1 MDTGRDEGALEPR
14 RRVAADAGAAAV
26 GGPDSSGQLVWALTL
41 TTFLLWLGAS
51 SILPLLPK
59 YLRYHGASDATIG
72 AVMAAYF
79 VAALAFQYLSGY
91 LADRLGQRLVLL
103 GGLLVY
109 AIGSLGFLAR
119 FSPIGDIALRA
130 LQGAGA
136 GAAEV
141 ASLAMVSAAVAV
153 DRRGRAFGS
162 IYGGQ
167 VGGMAIGPLVGSL
180 VGVASMGVAFVAAS
194 GAALAAGI
202 PVLASPRTRRPGLEG
217 AVVVGGGSGLVL
229 PSFNRA
235 LVGALM
241 VAAAFGL
248 VDGVYEACW
257 TLLLDVRHAEDWQI
271 GLSWTLFAVPFVAM
285 ARPGG
290 WLADH
295 LDRRW
300 LAAGTLSVSIGLCAL
315 YPFLP
320 SLVWLLALGGVEAVA
335 MATAL
340 PSAQSLLT
348 QSSPPWEVGRVQGL
362 FSTAETGA
370 VAIAAAAGGA
380 LFGIADWAPFVAGA
394 GGAALF
400 AAGLPLVWAPI
411 VGRVVNLE
419 SHRGVV
425 TRAAG
430 VVSR

>member
-1 MDTGRDEGALEPR
+1 MADSEAAAGEVIE
-14 RRVAADAGAAAV
+14 ADA
-26 GGPDSSGQLVWALTL
+26 SGRLVWALAF

-59 YLRYHGASDATIG
+59 YLRYHGASDATVG

-79 VAALAFQYLSGY
+79 VAAVAFQYPSGS
-91 LADRLGQRLVLL
+91 LADRFGRRMVLL

-119 FSPIGDIALRA
+119 LSPIGDIGLRA
-130 LQGAGA
+130 LQGIGA

-141 ASLAMVSAAVAV
+141 ASLAMVSAAVALE
-153 DRRGRAFGS
+153 RRGRAFGS

-167 VGGMAIGPLVGSL
+167 VAGMAIGPLVGSL
-180 VGVASMGVAFVAAS
+180 TGVASMGVVFVGAS
-194 GAALAAGI
+194 GAALVAGI
-202 PVLASPRTRRPGLEG
+202 PVLAAPIARREDTETVLARRGSRVALPRL
-217 AVVVGGGSGLVL
+217 
-229 PSFNRA
+229 NRA

-248 VDGVYEACW
+248 VDGIYEACW
-257 TLLLDVRHAEDWQI
+257 TLLLDARHAENWQI
-271 GLSWTLFAVPFVAM
+271 GLSWTLFAVPFVLM

-295 LDRRW
+295 MDRRW
-300 LAAGTLSVSIGLCAL
+300 LAAGTVSVSIGLCAL

-320 SLVWLLALGGVEAVA
+320 SLSWLLALGGVEALA

-340 PSAQSLLT
+340 PAAQSLLT
-348 QSSPPWEVGRVQGL
+348 QSSMPSEVGRVQGL
-362 FSTAETGA
+362 FSTAETAA
-370 VAIAAAAGGA
+370 VAVAAGAGGA
-380 LFGIADWAPFVAGA
+380 LFGITSSAPFVAGA
-394 GGAALF
+394 SAAAIF
-400 AAGLPLVWAPI
+400 AVSLPFAWGPA
-411 VGRVVNLE
+411 VGRVANLE
-419 SHRGVV
+419 SHPRRV
-425 TRAAG
+425 TRTAG